1 MDEPSESE
9 VSFDNNSTDSV
20 DSMSDEEECEGT
32 NDQTWKITSVCSFSK
47 NPSKRRAPRT
57 IGCLFR
63 RGLRT
68 RGGARPLSNFPVNK
82 YAMKAGNEK
91 TDFSIESDYFNDQS
105 NSSNMVVD
113 KDVTLINTESLSHV
127 HVTDEISENFL
138 KSDLPSDQTPL
149 ADENLATT
157 SYTDPPS
164 SQDPSDTPFNQD
176 PSGSSSAQDPSGS
189 TSAQDPSDPTTSR
202 TIAVGSIGQSQIAK
216 KNQKQK
222 GKKKSVV
229 VWNRRLPDV
238 PVFEFTETEKLH
250 VEVPDNA
257 DPMFFFYLLCPQ
269 QFFTD
274 MVFYTNQYAETVI
287 NSSRPLRRRSRLD
300 DWNPVDV
307 PEMKKFVGVLLM
319 MGVVRLPSYQKYWST
334 DPFYNN
340 KFASSAMTRDRF
352 LSILRFWHFGN
363 QDDFPGDRLGKVRY
377 LINHVNDT
385 TSNLYTP
392 DLSLDESMVLWRGRL
407 VFREYIKGRKHKYGI
422 F

>member
-1 MDEPSESE
+1 MILLNRGDYVLS
-9 VSFDNNSTDSV
+9 STGD
-20 DSMSDEEECEGT
+20 
-32 NDQTWKITSVCSFSK
+32 CS
-47 NPSKRRAPRT
+47 PRT
-57 IGCLFR
+57 RGCLFR

-82 YAMKAGNEK
+82 YAMKAGKEK

-127 HVTDEISENFL
+127 PVTDEISENFL

-176 PSGSSSAQDPSGS
+176 PSGSPSAQDPSGS

-229 VWNRRLPDV
+229 VWNRHLPDV

-257 DPMFFFYLLCPQ
+257 DPMFFCYLLCPQ
-269 QFFTD
+269 QFLTD
-274 MVFYTNQYAETVI
+274 MVF
-287 NSSRPLRRRSRLD
+287 
-300 DWNPVDV
+300 
-307 PEMKKFVGVLLM
+307 
-319 MGVVRLPSYQKYWST
+319 
-334 DPFYNN
+334 
-340 KFASSAMTRDRF
+340 
-352 LSILRFWHFGN
+352 
-363 QDDFPGDRLGKVRY
+363 
-377 LINHVNDT
+377 
-385 TSNLYTP
+385 
-392 DLSLDESMVLWRGRL
+392 
-407 VFREYIKGRKHKYGI
+407 
-422 F
+422 

>member
-1 MDEPSESE
+1 M
-9 VSFDNNSTDSV
+9 
-20 DSMSDEEECEGT
+20 
-32 NDQTWKITSVCSFSK
+32 
-47 NPSKRRAPRT
+47 
-57 IGCLFR
+57 
-63 RGLRT
+63 
-68 RGGARPLSNFPVNK
+68 
-82 YAMKAGNEK
+82 
-91 TDFSIESDYFNDQS
+91 
-105 NSSNMVVD
+105 
-113 KDVTLINTESLSHV
+113 H
-127 HVTDEISENFL
+127 
-138 KSDLPSDQTPL
+138 SDQTPL

-157 SYTDPPS
+157 LYTDPPS

-176 PSGSSSAQDPSGS
+176 PSGSSSAQDTSGS
-189 TSAQDPSDPTTSR
+189 T
-202 TIAVGSIGQSQIAK
+202 TIDVGSIGQSQIAK

-222 GKKKSVV
+222 GKKKSVM

-287 NSSRPLRRRSRLD
+287 NSSHPLRRRSRLN

-377 LINHVNDT
+377 LI
-385 TSNLYTP
+385 
-392 DLSLDESMVLWRGRL
+392 M
-407 VFREYIKGRKHKYGI
+407 
-422 F
+422 